1 MNQYRKTAIELLE
14 KFNLNFE
21 IIKVPLVGV
30 TENENIPTNYYGLLN
45 TKTNEIIHTVKKSY
59 MPTQNVDT
67 LTAILMAIEGTDIK
81 INKAFNINNGRKVI
95 YQLELGTKKFFNDN
109 LTQYITITDS
119 NDGRALCIGFGNK
132 TISCQNQFY
141 SFQRQSNIKI
151 YHSQKYSSYKNII
164 LNEIMKMKVGGDNI
178 IRKFQK
184 MKLTP
189 VSQTHIDKMINTLI
203 PTNENEKISTRKLN
217 MIESLNHSIKNQIK
231 DKGLNLWGLFSGVT
245 HWTTH
250 VKSCPKREN
259 GRIESVVLGNNK
271 TTNLKA
277 FSLVEELMMS

>member
-1 MNQYRKTAIELLE
+1 
-14 KFNLNFE
+14 
-21 IIKVPLVGV
+21 
-30 TENENIPTNYYGLLN
+30 
-45 TKTNEIIHTVKKSY
+45 
-59 MPTQNVDT
+59 
-67 LTAILMAIEGTDIK
+67 
-81 INKAFNINNGRKVI
+81 
-95 YQLELGTKKFFNDN
+95 
-109 LTQYITITDS
+109 
-119 NDGRALCIGFGNK
+119 
-132 TISCQNQFY
+132 
-141 SFQRQSNIKI
+141 
-151 YHSQKYSSYKNII
+151 
-164 LNEIMKMKVGGDNI
+164 
-178 IRKFQK
+178 
-184 MKLTP
+184 
-189 VSQTHIDKMINTLI
+189 MINTLI